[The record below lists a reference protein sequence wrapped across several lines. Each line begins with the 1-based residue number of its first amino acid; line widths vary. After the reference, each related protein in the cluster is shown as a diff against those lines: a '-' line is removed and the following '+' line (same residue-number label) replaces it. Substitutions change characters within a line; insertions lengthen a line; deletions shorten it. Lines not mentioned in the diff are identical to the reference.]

1 LHDPTRIAAAV
12 ERRRQGTSTQQAD
25 LVRERQQY
33 QRQLAQCERDLK
45 RWEAAY
51 LGEAIDLADFKVK
64 KAEVDARR
72 ASADQELAHLDAEQ
86 RALEQAELEIKSLM
100 EYCTRV
106 RSMLQHFT
114 LDEKQLAL
122 EALNI
127 TVTWHPDWPKP
138 KIEGNLPVP
147 IVSIA
152 S

>member
-1 LHDPTRIAAAV
+1 MTRPGLPPLWSDGDRGPALS
-12 ERRRQGTSTQQAD
+12 RLTSPANDSSTSC
-25 LVRERQQY
+25 
-33 QRQLAQCERDLK
+33 QLAQCERDLK

-147 IVSIA
+147 IVSNA